1 MGFCSQRFGANSQM
15 RIGGTELSADDGNL
29 MLRTAEACNI
39 TEDVSLYDGKLLAHE
54 FVTMMSKFKGDADN
68 LDLSPVWTTAM
79 QHMTSREEFERGIQ
93 LWSKFRA
100 VLFVLVYVSGLPD
113 RCLPYAEEH
122 MEQWTTEHRRRCCFY
137 NPKSPYRQVRLIRT
151 I

>member
-1 MGFCSQRFGANSQM
+1 MG
-15 RIGGTELSADDGNL
+15 IGGTELSADDANL

-54 FVTMMSKFKGDADN
+54 FVTLMLKFKGEGND
-68 LDLSPVWTTAM
+68 LDSSPVWTPAM
-79 QHMTSREEFERGIQ
+79 RQMIPQEEFERGIQ

-122 MEQWTTEHRRRCCFY
+122 MEQWTADHRRRCCFY
-137 NPKSPYRQVRLIRT
+137 NPNSPGRQVRFDRYHLILLC
-151 I
+151 